1 MSDDIVRC
9 CRIMRKLMQISA
21 SALPSLNTIDALGII
36 FTIFTILETFT
47 IVAQQVNK
55 SNISKHLKISIMVVC
70 HTMIP
75 PYSPFGV
82 QIREI
87 HMFVNLSDIQIFQIF
102 SRYSPVCLSLR
113 YSSKTQSTV
122 KRRRRFTLAT

>member
-1 MSDDIVRC
+1 
-9 CRIMRKLMQISA
+9 
-21 SALPSLNTIDALGII
+21 
-36 FTIFTILETFT
+36 
-47 IVAQQVNK
+47 
-55 SNISKHLKISIMVVC
+55 MVVC

-122 KRRRRFTLAT
+122 KKEEDLLWLLRKFAIIAFDH